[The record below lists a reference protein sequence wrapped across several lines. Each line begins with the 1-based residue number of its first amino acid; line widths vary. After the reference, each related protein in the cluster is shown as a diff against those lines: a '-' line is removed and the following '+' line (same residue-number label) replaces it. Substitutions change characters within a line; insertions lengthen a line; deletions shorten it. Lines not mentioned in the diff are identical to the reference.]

1 MEIVAPPDELL
12 REGEALHKRQTK
24 SKGDEIIHKSIET
37 TKSGEEDGSKMGNKK
52 MQQEDRYIGGDIR
65 DRTDENGDEGVIPED
80 AEPTDEE
87 LGEDEQ
93 KLLPPVDHS
102 FWSLTFITR

>member
-1 MEIVAPPDELL
+1 MEIVAAPDEPP

-24 SKGDEIIHKSIET
+24 FKGDEIIHKSIET
-37 TKSGEEDGSKMGNKK
+37 TRSGEEDGSKTGNKK

-87 LGEDEQ
+87 LEEDER
-93 KLLPPVDHS
+93 KLLPPVDHD
-102 FWSLTFITR
+102 FWPLTFIAR